1 MFELRKG
8 KIVKMK
14 QRLVCGITAGLFLF
28 GGYAAAAGHPL
39 LTLQDSSLAW
49 AMSDAPLGYG
59 DYGAPSATAPMTV
72 DATYPLLMAAA
83 TPVPASTLAL
93 QADTTAVSVG
103 AGQEFSTWAD
113 LTAVFRPSRWR
124 LPIRVGEPLSFL
136 NWRAWH
142 DAPGRTA
149 KVFAGVVVVVGITAA
164 IASAGGGGGGGGGD
178 SGSRDPGVRPPN
190 SSPQPPSGG
199 GGGSG
204 GSNNKPR
211 PPSGGGGSSGGSGGG
226 GSGGGSGGGGGGG
239 DESPF

>member
-1 MFELRKG
+1 
-8 KIVKMK
+8 MK
-14 QRLVCGITAGLFLF
+14 AKQWLVCGITSGMFLF
-28 GGYAAAAGHPL
+28 GGYAAAAGQPL
-39 LTLQDSSLAW
+39 LALQDSSLAW
-49 AMSDAPLGYG
+49 AMSDAALGFG
-59 DYGAPSATAPMTV
+59 HYGASSAAAPMTV
-72 DATYPLLMAAA
+72 DASYPLLVATA

-164 IASAGGGGGGGGGD
+164 IASAGGGGGGDGGSSD
-178 SGSRDPGVRPPN
+178 SRDPGVQSNNP
-190 SSPQPPSGG
+190 SPQPPSGG
-199 GGGSG
+199 S
-204 GSNNKPR
+204 SNNKPR
-211 PPSGGGGSSGGSGGG
+211 PPSGGGGSSGGGSSGGG
-226 GSGGGSGGGGGGG
+226 GGGSSGGGSSGGGG